1 MKQYINKETEK
12 WYSKGESIT
21 IRQEDGSVFS
31 GIPTEQQLLAWGFEE
46 YVPEPVPE
54 PTEEEQER
62 QQLQERLREIE
73 QELQSMDYLTSK
85 YIDGED
91 MSEYGDWQGRR
102 KQLRQEYRDIEA
114 LLNEE

>member
-1 MKQYINKETEK
+1 MKRYINKKTGT
-12 WYSKGESIT
+12 WYSEGESIT

-31 GIPTEQQLLAWGFEE
+31 GMPTEEQLEVWGYEE
-46 YVPEPVPE
+46 WTPEPAPE

-73 QELQSMDYLTSK
+73 EELKDMDYLTSK

-91 MSEYGDWQGRR
+91 MSQYGDWQDHRHE
-102 KQLRQEYRDIEA
+102 LRLEYREIENV
-114 LLNEE
+114 LNEE